1 MMRTSGAALAMLLAA
16 ALSISGCGNAN
27 RKAGSGGN
35 GGNAG
40 NSVPGDIGA
49 IADSAAVPE
58 SGARTRAAAK
68 VRIRLHNLDSV
79 ALTDV
84 QVRWP
89 ADSAHFDSIGAKA
102 HTAYVA
108 VDTAYGYAYI
118 EAKAGKRTW
127 ICQPTDFVGETPLA
141 PGHYTYEI
149 SPAAVLD
156 EKNGT
161 SLGFLRLDLL
171 VDKEHP

>member
-1 MMRTSGAALAMLLAA
+1 MTRISGAALAMPLAA
-16 ALSISGCGNAN
+16 GLLISGCGYSC
-27 RKAGSGGN
+27 RKAGNSGN
-35 GGNAG
+35 GGNAA
-40 NSVPGDIGA
+40 NSVPGDAG
-49 IADSAAVPE
+49 
-58 SGARTRAAAK
+58 AK
-68 VRIRLHNLDSV
+68 VRIRLRNLDSV

-84 QVRWP
+84 RVRWP

-118 EAKAGKRTW
+118 KAKAGKRAW

-141 PGHYTYEI
+141 PGYYTYAI

-156 EKNGT
+156 EKDEA
-161 SLGFLRLDLL
+161 SMGFLRLDLL